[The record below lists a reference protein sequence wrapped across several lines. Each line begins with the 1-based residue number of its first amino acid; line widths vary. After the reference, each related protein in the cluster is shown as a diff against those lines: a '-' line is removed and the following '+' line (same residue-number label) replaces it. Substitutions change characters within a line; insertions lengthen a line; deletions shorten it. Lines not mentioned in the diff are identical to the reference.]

1 MGLINYPKTEKGQE
15 TLDRILEETERLFSE
30 KGYYHTSIKD
40 ITDAAEVGTGT
51 FYIYF
56 DSKLSLYKVILEEY
70 GKNIRQYIAKHVEG
84 STNRKEAERMGIEAF
99 INLVRKRPSMYNVIW
114 QALYIDE
121 QLFIDYY
128 KNFAERYVKQIKA
141 AQEAGEIITE
151 YDPEVLS
158 YMLIGISNFIGL
170 RYAIFDQEDALDP
183 VLDDILNVLERGMFT
198 KE

>member
-1 MGLINYPKTEKGQE
+1 MGLINYPKTKKGQD
-15 TLDRILEETERLFSE
+15 TLNRILGETERLFSE

-56 DSKLSLYKVILEEY
+56 DSKLSLYKVVLEEY
-70 GKNIRQYIAKHVEG
+70 GKSIRQYIAEHVKE
-84 STNRKEAERMGIEAF
+84 SKNRKEAERMGIEAF
-99 INLVRKRPSMYNVIW
+99 INLVRESPSMYKVIW

-128 KNFAERYVKQIKA
+128 KNFSKRYVKQIKA
-141 AQEAGEIITE
+141 AQDQGEIIE
-151 YDPEVLS
+151 DYDPEVLS

-170 RYAIFDQEDALDP
+170 RYAIFDKEEDLDP
-183 VLDDILNVLERGMFT
+183 VLDDIINVLAKGIFT

>member
-15 TLDRILEETERLFSE
+15 TLEKILVESKRLFSQ
-30 KGYYHTSIKD
+30 KGYFQTTVKE

-56 DSKLSLYKVILEEY
+56 DNKLSLYKIILENY
-70 GKNIRQYIAKHVEG
+70 GKHIHAYIANDIKN
-84 STNRKEAERMGIEAF
+84 SKNRKEAERMGIEAF
-99 INLVRKRPSMYNVIW
+99 VKLVRENPSMYNVIW

-121 QLFIDYY
+121 KLFIDYY
-128 KNFAERYVKQIKA
+128 KNFSERYANQIRQ
-141 AQEAGEIITE
+141 AQDKGEIIKD

-170 RYAIFDQEDALDP
+170 RYAIFDQEEDLEP
-183 VLDDILNVLERGMFT
+183 IMDDIIAVLEKGMFT
-198 KE
+198 K

>member
-15 TLDRILEETERLFSE
+15 TLDKILLESERLFSQ
-30 KGYYHTSIKD
+30 KGYFQTSVKE

-56 DSKLSLYKVILEEY
+56 DNKLSLYKVILEQY
-70 GKNIRQYIAKHVEG
+70 GKSIRHYIADNVKKSE
-84 STNRKEAERMGIEAF
+84 TRKEAERMGIEAF
-99 INLVRKRPSMYNVIW
+99 IELVREKPSMYNVIW

-128 KNFAERYVKQIKA
+128 KNFSARYVKQIKQ
-141 AQEAGEIITE
+141 AQDQGEIVKE

-170 RYAIFDQEDALDP
+170 RYAIFDKEEDLGP
-183 VLDDILNVLERGMFT
+183 IMDDIISVLEKGMFT

>member
-1 MGLINYPKTEKGQE
+1 MGLINYPKTKKGQD
-15 TLDRILEETERLFSE
+15 TLNRILEETERLFSQ

-56 DSKLSLYKVILEEY
+56 DSKLSLYKVVLEEY
-70 GKNIRQYIAKHVEG
+70 GKSIRQYIAEHVKE
-84 STNRKEAERMGIEAF
+84 SKNRKEAERMGIEAF
-99 INLVRKRPSMYNVIW
+99 INLVRESPSMYKVIW

-128 KNFAERYVKQIKA
+128 KSFSKRYVKQIKA
-141 AQEAGEIITE
+141 AQVQGEIIEE

-170 RYAIFDQEDALDP
+170 RYAIFDKEEDLDP
-183 VLDDILNVLERGMFT
+183 VLDDIINVLAKGIFT

>member
-1 MGLINYPKTEKGQE
+1 MGLFNQPKTKKGQD
-15 TLDRILEETERLFSE
+15 TLDKILIETERLFSE
-30 KGYYHTSIKD
+30 RGYYETSIKD
-40 ITDAAEVGTGT
+40 ITDAADVGTGT

-56 DSKLSLYKVILEEY
+56 DSKLSLYKVVLDEY
-70 GKNIRQYIAKHVEG
+70 GKSIRQYIAEHVKH
-84 STNRKEAERMGIEAF
+84 SKNRKEAERMGLEAF
-99 INLVRKRPSMYNVIW
+99 INLVREKPSMYKVIW

-128 KNFAERYVKQIKA
+128 KNFSKRYTEQIKA
-141 AQEAGEIITE
+141 AQRAGEIVAD

-170 RYAIFDQEDALDP
+170 RYAIFENDEDLEPIMDVIID
-183 VLDDILNVLERGMFT
+183 VLDKGMFT

>member
-1 MGLINYPKTEKGQE
+1 MGLINYPKTKKGQD
-15 TLDRILEETERLFSE
+15 TLNRILEETERLFSQ

-56 DSKLSLYKVILEEY
+56 DSKLSLYKVVLEEY
-70 GKNIRQYIAKHVEG
+70 GKSIRQYIAEHVKE
-84 STNRKEAERMGIEAF
+84 SKNRKEAERMGIEAF
-99 INLVRKRPSMYNVIW
+99 INLVRESPSMYKVIW

-128 KNFAERYVKQIKA
+128 KSFSKRYVKQIKA
-141 AQEAGEIITE
+141 AQVQGEIIEE

-158 YMLIGISNFIGL
+158 DMLIGISNFIGL
-170 RYAIFDQEDALDP
+170 RYAIFDKEEDLDP
-183 VLDDILNVLERGMFT
+183 VLDDIINVLAKGIFT